1 MNKNKKY
8 KKPEK
13 RTKNS
18 TTFYLI
24 FKFFANYF
32 WKISENDEE
41 KAKGILRRT
50 HTYRDTHTHT
60 HSHTHIHTYAYSDN
74 CICNAVII
82 MIIYRIVDDNEPRSR
97 NIIIANN

>member
-8 KKPEK
+8 KKREK

-18 TTFYLI
+18 TFYLI

-50 HTYRDTHTHT
+50 HTYRPETHTHT
-60 HSHTHIHTYAYSDN
+60 HTHIHTYAYSDN